1 MDQKKKTC
9 DGKLKW
15 VYEADK
21 SLVNI
26 ASRIIEQRGTEG
38 NRVEESEANADVG
51 KLFDPINLSN
61 AQDLSC
67 DLEVSDDS
75 VSSCSKRPAS
85 FSEGGRLLCT
95 RWLTWNRSERR
106 KQRNTIT
113 CDKDL
118 KSQGGNVLRT
128 LLHLLR

>member
-1 MDQKKKTC
+1 MDQKKTC
-9 DGKLKW
+9 DGQLKW

-26 ASRIIEQRGTEG
+26 ASRIIEQKGTEG

-67 DLEVSDDS
+67 DLDVSVDP

-85 FSEGGRLLCT
+85 FSEG
-95 RWLTWNRSERR
+95 
-106 KQRNTIT
+106 
-113 CDKDL
+113 D
-118 KSQGGNVLRT
+118 
-128 LLHLLR
+128 